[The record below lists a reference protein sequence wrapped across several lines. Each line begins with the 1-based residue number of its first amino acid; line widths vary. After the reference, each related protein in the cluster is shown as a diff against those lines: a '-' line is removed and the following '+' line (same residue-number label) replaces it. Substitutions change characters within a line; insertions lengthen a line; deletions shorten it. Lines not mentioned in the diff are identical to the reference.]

1 MADGVETE
9 LTIPGLD
16 SPLAFAISERDRET
30 LALVRRALDKR
41 NVALAYQP
49 IVQARDPQK
58 VAFYEGLIRIL
69 DDRGRVLPARD
80 FIGAVETSETGRIID
95 SLALE
100 MGLQAL
106 HEQPGLRLA
115 VNMSARS
122 IGYPCWNR
130 TLAQGLERDPTIA
143 ERLILEIT
151 EASAMIMPDIV
162 SVFMKKLQRTGIAF
176 ALDDFGAGYTAFR
189 YFKDFYFDIVKIDG
203 HFVQDI
209 HRDADNQVLTE
220 ALISIARHFDMFT
233 VAEYVED
240 PRDAEFLARIG
251 IDCMQGYLFGAPST
265 VPPWKAE
272 RQARRA

>member
-1 MADGVETE
+1 
-9 LTIPGLD
+9 
-16 SPLAFAISERDRET
+16 
-30 LALVRRALDKR
+30 
-41 NVALAYQP
+41 
-49 IVQARDPQK
+49 
-58 VAFYEGLIRIL
+58 
-69 DDRGRVLPARD
+69 
-80 FIGAVETSETGRIID
+80 
-95 SLALE
+95 
-100 MGLQAL
+100 
-106 HEQPGLRLA
+106 
-115 VNMSARS
+115 
-122 IGYPCWNR
+122 
-130 TLAQGLERDPTIA
+130 
-143 ERLILEIT
+143 
-151 EASAMIMPDIV
+151 
-162 SVFMKKLQRTGIAF
+162 MKKLQRTGIAF